1 MHHGA
6 SMHRVVVES
15 TAYFQALSDPIRVR
29 IIRLLADSGAE
40 ACLCDLS
47 ESLGEPDYKLSR
59 HVKVL
64 RQSGMLSAEKE
75 GRWVY
80 HKIVQEITSLKHLYL
95 AIEALPDDDKVYAS
109 DLKKFR
115 RLIAMRKNSRCKAEK
130 SESTSKKRSL

>member
-1 MHHGA
+1 MHYGA
-6 SMHRVVVES
+6 TMHRVAVEP

-29 IIRLLADSGAE
+29 IIRLLAESGAE

-47 ESLGEPDYKLSR
+47 DSLGEPDYKLSR

-80 HKIVQEITSLKHLYL
+80 HKVIREIASLKHLYS
-95 AIEALPDDDKVYAS
+95 AVQSLPDTDKVYAA
-109 DLKKFR
+109 DLKKLKK
-115 RLIAMRKNSRCKAEK
+115 LIAARVSARCKAGV
-130 SESTSKKRSL
+130 SECVSRKRAL